1 MKFIRLATVVALST
15 TILAG
20 GATAAFAEE
29 ARKVTTEGE
38 VQFRAFDPEE
48 DGEGEENEVIPPV
61 VDPDVIIEPTEPGST
76 GPLTIAYAPT
86 LNFGKQVIS
95 NQDREYSM
103 VAEMQ
108 ALANPDE
115 EDDSP
120 TEVPYVSFAQVQDT
134 RGTNTGWDLKVS
146 LSQFT
151 ADTQNDTL
159 TGAQITFLDP
169 QIEYP
174 GNTPTNAPEAHS
186 NRLELKPGTGS
197 VTLMEA
203 AATKGAGTSSV
214 VWGDQADLNDQ
225 FEDEEV
231 DVVKNEAIVLSIP
244 GSTAKDAAT
253 YTSTLTW
260 ELTATPDNEDT
271 DEEDA

>member
-1 MKFIRLATVVALST
+1 MKLTHLATITALSA

-29 ARKVTTEGE
+29 ARNVTTEGDI
-38 VQFRAFDPEE
+38 QFRAFDPDTDE
-48 DGEGEENEVIPPV
+48 DGGDTEVIPPENEPA
-61 VDPDVIIEPTEPGST
+61 VDIEPTVPGTT

-86 LNFGKQVIS
+86 LNFGTQVIS

-108 ALANPDE
+108 TLTNPE
-115 EDDSP
+115 EDGP

-134 RGTNTGWDLKVS
+134 RGTNGGWDLKVS
-146 LSQFT
+146 MSQFT
-151 ADTQNDTL
+151 ANTQNDTL

-169 QIEYP
+169 SIEYVS
-174 GNTPTNAPEAHS
+174 NNQTNAPTAHG
-186 NRLELKPGTGS
+186 NRLELKPETGA

-203 AATKGAGTSSV
+203 APTKGAGTSSV
-214 VWGDQADLNDQ
+214 VWGNQEELTAQ
-225 FEDEEV
+225 FEDE
-231 DVVKNEAIVLSIP
+231 DVKVVTNDAISLSIP
-244 GSTAKDAAT
+244 GSTAKDAAM

-271 DEEDA
+271 DEDA